1 MVLFDR
7 FGRDGGGRLGAVGLL
22 DVGAGGGDG
31 SPGLAAG
38 GTEGDG
44 CAGQQRRDN
53 RLNDS
58 FLFVGCHHVGVVLK
72 IVHYLEPCLF
82 AGGLFGE
89 ETGGEAL
96 FVGSADE
103 DAALAVFGAAS
114 AVKTD
119 AGAVGHLLQHRQ
131 QSTEFGAHRN
141 GYFVSQ
147 RRDEE
152 LGIFQGVADGFE
164 PFTGRSGAFVEIGR
178 HAAQLAVHGFVNLVI
193 SDQFVV
199 HIVVVF

>member
-58 FLFVGCHHVGVVLK
+58 FLFVGCHHVGVALK

-103 DAALAVFGAAS
+103 DAAFIAFESLGLRSDLVASVSLSGSPLSPKIKIFGDPNKAY
-114 AVKTD
+114 
-119 AGAVGHLLQHRQ
+119 AGAVWHLLQHGQ
-131 QSTEFGAHRN
+131 QSTESGAHRN

-147 RRDEE
+147 RRDKE
-152 LGIFQGVADGFE
+152 LGIFQC
-164 PFTGRSGAFVEIGR
+164 RC
-178 HAAQLAVHGFVNLVI
+178 
-193 SDQFVV
+193 
-199 HIVVVF
+199 